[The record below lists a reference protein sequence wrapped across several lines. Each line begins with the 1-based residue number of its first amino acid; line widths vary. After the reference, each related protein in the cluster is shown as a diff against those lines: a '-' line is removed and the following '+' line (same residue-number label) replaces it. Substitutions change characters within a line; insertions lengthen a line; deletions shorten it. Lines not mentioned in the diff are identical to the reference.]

1 MSSNNANNPNPNPAT
16 EPEPENYG
24 LPENFVP
31 IDVPPIIPANLVPGA
46 GPAVNP
52 YKSGTLNPNLSF
64 QQDLVNAGSYGPG
77 VPSTRLMPIGAAGN
91 PQVNS
96 AIKSIAETI
105 VNETI
110 NNAIAAIPPTTP
122 VTDGLIHGETPW
134 ETDPAAIVLQDE
146 FISGANNGNRS
157 DWLFGM
163 DCRDDRSGRWT

>member
-1 MSSNNANNPNPNPAT
+1 MPNQNENPNPAT
-16 EPEPENYG
+16 APEPENYG

-91 PQVNS
+91 PQANA
-96 AIKSIAETI
+96 AIKSVSTQVATEI
-105 VNETI
+105 VT
-110 NNAIAAIPPTTP
+110 NAIAAIPPTTP
-122 VTDGLIHGETPW
+122 VSDGLDHGDKP
-134 ETDPAAIVLQDE
+134 V
-146 FISGANNGNRS
+146 G
-157 DWLFGM
+157 
-163 DCRDDRSGRWT
+163 DRSYERDSHG